1 MAATAL
7 PLIIQGGMGIAVSN
21 WKLART
27 VAAAGQLGV
36 VSGTALDSVF
46 VRRLQDG
53 DPTGAVRRAL
63 ASFPKP
69 DVAAELL
76 RKYFKPE
83 GRKEGEPYV
92 SLPMYRQAVSA
103 FREQVT
109 IAANYVEVWLAKEG
123 HHGKVGI
130 NLLTKVQMPTLAS
143 LYGAMLAGVDV
154 VLMGAG
160 IPREIPGALDA
171 LAVQAPA
178 TLRLDV
184 DDQTAGKTAT
194 LVFDPAIHGMT
205 HVPLRRPDFYAIV
218 SAHTLA
224 TNLARKAT
232 GKVNGFV
239 VEGATAGGHNA
250 PPRGAMQLNERG
262 EPIYGERDAADLAA
276 MRELGV
282 PFWLAGGFGT
292 PEGLLEARRQ
302 GAAGIQ
308 VGTAF
313 AYSDESGFTAEIKRQ
328 VLTDVAEGR
337 AGVFTDPRA
346 SPTGFPFKV
355 IETASIAQQDDTRER
370 CCDLGYL
377 RTAVERPDGRLDYR
391 CSAAPLKEYT
401 NSGGTEEDTV
411 GRRCL
416 CNGLMSVIG
425 LAQVRK
431 TGYVEPPVI
440 TSGDSVTELAAV
452 AQGRSS
458 YTAEDVLRY
467 LLSGVHAEEASH
479 AATAGEVA

>member
-1 MAATAL
+1 MTAAVL
-7 PLIIQGGMGIAVSN
+7 PMVIQGGMGIAVSN
-21 WKLART
+21 WKLARA
-27 VAAAGQLGV
+27 VAAMGQLGV
-36 VSGTALDSVF
+36 ISGTALDSVF

-53 DPTGAVRRAL
+53 DPSGAIRRAL

-69 DVAAELL
+69 EVAAEIL
-76 RKYFKPE
+76 RRYFKPE
-83 GRKEGEPYV
+83 GRKPDEPYT
-92 SLPMYRQAVSA
+92 SLPMYKQAVSK

-123 HHGKVGI
+123 HNGKVGI
-130 NLLTKVQMPTLAS
+130 NLLTKVQMPTLPS

-171 LAVQAPA
+171 MAVHSPA
-178 TLRLDV
+178 VLKLDV
-184 DDQTAGKTAT
+184 DQAAGQQFT
-194 LVFDPAIHGMT
+194 LQFDPAEHGMT
-205 HVPLRRPDFYAIV
+205 DVPLTRPKFYAIV
-218 SAHTLA
+218 SSHSLA
-224 TNLARKAT
+224 TNLSRKAT
-232 GKVNGFV
+232 GKVDGFV

-250 PPRGAMQLNERG
+250 PPRGALQLNEIG
-262 EPIYGERDAADLAA
+262 EPMYGERDEADLGA

-282 PFWLAGGFGT
+282 PFWLAGSYGT
-292 PEGLLEARRQ
+292 PEGLVKAISL

-313 AYSDESGFTAEIKRQ
+313 AYSDESGFAPEIKRQ
-328 VLTDVAEGR
+328 VLSDVAEGR
-337 AGVFTDPRA
+337 ASVFTDPRA

-355 IETASIAQQDDTRER
+355 IRTPSIAQQDDSRTR

-377 RTAVERPDGRLDYR
+377 RTAALREDGRLVYR
-391 CSAAPLKEYT
+391 CSAAPVQDYV

-425 LAQVRK
+425 LGQRRK
-431 TGYVEPPVI
+431 DGSVEPPMI
-440 TSGDSVTELAAV
+440 TSGDYVTELARV
-452 AQGRSS
+452 AKGRTS
-458 YTAEDVLRY
+458 YTARDVLSY
-467 LLSGVHAEEASH
+467 LLGGLPSGAEWV
-479 AATAGEVA
+479 EV